1 MQWPTITKSKLS
13 PMRWFVGASLV
24 IGGIVSYA
32 ATRVLVVGSWW
43 EVPLALAWLC
53 VSLCGI
59 VVITRGATHFP
70 ANPPTI
76 SEPSYE
82 VRVPPNSTPHTDARS
97 GAVLNKVSSARA
109 GERGR

>member
-1 MQWPTITKSKLS
+1 MPWPTITKSKLS

-32 ATRVLVVGSWW
+32 ATRILVVGSWW
-43 EVPLALAWLC
+43 EVPLALAWLG

-70 ANPPTI
+70 ANAPTV
-76 SEPSYE
+76 SEPSHE
-82 VRVPPNSTPHTDARS
+82 LRVPPNSTPHTDARS
-97 GAVLNKVSSARA
+97 STVVNEPSSARA
-109 GERGR
+109 G